1 MTVSLDTAQAEVL
14 QRLREDRE
22 MKVKFKNGK
31 WAHVASGR
39 VYYAR
44 LRTDG
49 VWLYSGER
57 PSFIGYCGVQPL
69 DRFLADFRK
78 L

>member
-1 MTVSLDTAQAEVL
+1 
-14 QRLREDRE
+14 
-22 MKVKFKNGK
+22 MKVEFKNGK
-31 WAHVASGR
+31 WVHVASGR
-39 VYYAR
+39 VYYAKLDDVR
-44 LRTDG
+44 AW

>member
-1 MTVSLDTAQAEVL
+1 VHYCLFMSNTTKQA
-14 QRLREDRE
+14 
-22 MKVKFKNGK
+22 KFKNGK

-44 LRTDG
+44 LRADG

-78 L
+78 V